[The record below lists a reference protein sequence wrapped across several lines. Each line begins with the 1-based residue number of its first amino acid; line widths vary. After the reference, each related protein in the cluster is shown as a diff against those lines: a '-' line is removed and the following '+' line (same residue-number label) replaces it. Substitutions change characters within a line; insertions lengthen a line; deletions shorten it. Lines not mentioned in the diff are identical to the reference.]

1 MPSTIVVPLDKSEL
15 SESALPVAR
24 AFARDSGASLTLLT
38 VVDVS
43 SEFTA
48 WMLDSSVSDDFEQ
61 EKRTAAVYLDE
72 IAARQEGLT
81 VETVVLTGRPEKEIL
96 EFLDQAPDPL
106 VVMSSHGRSGFNR
119 LVVGSVAGRIV
130 HGATCPV
137 VVVRGSETTLSG
149 AIDKILVPLDGSE
162 FAENALE
169 VAQQAL
175 ASRQLQIHLVRVP
188 ESVTWAASPEAGA
201 YAYYEVIDTYMEA
214 MKEEAQAYLAAVAAK
229 LEERGHTVT
238 WEVRTGMVSEEIA
251 AAADEQQVDLVVIAT
266 HGRTGF
272 RRVVMGSVA
281 ERVLR
286 EANAPLMMVRP
297 QDD

>member
-1 MPSTIVVPLDKSEL
+1 
-15 SESALPVAR
+15 
-24 AFARDSGASLTLLT
+24 
-38 VVDVS
+38 
-43 SEFTA
+43 
-48 WMLDSSVSDDFEQ
+48 
-61 EKRTAAVYLDE
+61 
-72 IAARQEGLT
+72 
-81 VETVVLTGRPEKEIL
+81 
-96 EFLDQAPDPL
+96 
-106 VVMSSHGRSGFNR
+106 
-119 LVVGSVAGRIV
+119 
-130 HGATCPV
+130 
-137 VVVRGSETTLSG
+137 
-149 AIDKILVPLDGSE
+149 
-162 FAENALE
+162 
-169 VAQQAL
+169 
-175 ASRQLQIHLVRVP
+175 
-188 ESVTWAASPEAGA
+188 
-201 YAYYEVIDTYMEA
+201 MEA

>member
-24 AFARDSGASLTLLT
+24 AFARDSGVSLTLLT

-43 SEFTA
+43 SEFSA
-48 WMLDSSVSDDFEQ
+48 WMLNSSSSEDFEQ
-61 EKRTAAVYLDE
+61 EQRTAAAYLDQVAE
-72 IAARQEGLT
+72 RQDGVT
-81 VETVVLTGRPEKEIL
+81 VETVVLSGRPEKEIL
-96 EFLDQAPDPL
+96 EFLDNTPDPL

-119 LVVGSVAGRIV
+119 LVVGSVAGRVV

-137 VVVRGSETTLSG
+137 VVVRGETDTPVG

-169 VAQQAL
+169 IAQQSL
-175 ASRQLQIHLVRVP
+175 ASKALNIHLVRIP

-214 MKEEAQAYLAAVAAK
+214 MKEEAEDYLTAAAAK
-229 LEERGHTVT
+229 LSARGHTVT
-238 WEVRTGMVSEEIA
+238 HEVRTGVISDEIA
-251 AAADEQQVDLVVIAT
+251 AAADEQKVDLVVMAT

-297 QDD
+297 QDE